1 MKKKVM
7 ALVLAGIMTVGA
19 SMTTFAAD
27 TPVTDST
34 TATEVTGTGQ
44 VKLPTL
50 KVTVPTAF
58 DVVLNPFQLAYEDA
72 DGNKYKTQIVTVPQV
87 IKNESDVAVAINIK
101 EFKATPAGDAKV
113 VQKAVGKATDKSV
126 YLYLEVVNVASEDA
140 STAKFTGT
148 GLVPGDDDTT
158 QTSKDA
164 VVTLAAISDT
174 VEATYAAFKLGG
186 DMVVNPV
193 DEDGEADP
201 WVAADKVDV
210 SFKITFTP
218 QMAAGK

>member
-72 DGNKYKTQIVTVPQV
+72 DGNKYKTQIVTVPQI

-101 EFKATPAGDAKV
+101 EFKAAPAGEAKV
-113 VQKAVGKATDKSV
+113 VQKTVGRATDKSV
-126 YLYLEVVNVASEDA
+126 YLYLEVVNVASDDA
-140 STAKFTGT
+140 SAAKFTGT
-148 GLVPGDDDTT
+148 GLVPGDDTT

-164 VVTLAAISDT
+164 VVTLGAISDT

-193 DEDGEADP
+193 DENGEADP

-218 QMAAGK
+218 QMAAGR

>member
-19 SMTTFAAD
+19 SMTAFAAD

-58 DVVLNPFQLAYEDA
+58 DVVLNPFQLAYEGA

-101 EFKATPAGDAKV
+101 EFKATPSGDAKV

-148 GLVPGDDDTT
+148 GLVPGDDTT

-164 VVTLAAISDT
+164 VVTLGATSDT

-193 DEDGEADP
+193 DEDGNADP

-218 QMAAGK
+218 QMAAGR